1 MKYKIDGK
9 FIEIYFDKMPS
20 EAIRETLKICGWH
33 WFGKKKCWSNL
44 NNKENLIWAEALS
57 KELNPEPENPL
68 LKLKKCSIGMEDLIV
83 RSNGFYC
90 NKHHDLE
97 DMAGEIDLVSK
108 SGEIFTCLIPI
119 VYCKSCDVYYLLED
133 IYKDIKTKGHI
144 RCKVLSFQE
153 YKKENKPEP
162 GTLNDIS
169 PLREWGY
176 TVSQARGYSD
186 AQRQGILEDIID
198 YGIMTKDEVLSY
210 LSFFMHLN
218 HNGSDVALS
227 KWKADRDYIADY
239 KLGSSKRIRV
249 EKIIVYE
256 KKPY

>member
-1 MKYKIDGK
+1 M
-9 FIEIYFDKMPS
+9 
-20 EAIRETLKICGWH
+20 
-33 WFGKKKCWSNL
+33 
-44 NNKENLIWAEALS
+44 
-57 KELNPEPENPL
+57 
-68 LKLKKCSIGMEDLIV
+68 
-83 RSNGFYC
+83 
-90 NKHHDLE
+90 
-97 DMAGEIDLVSK
+97 
-108 SGEIFTCLIPI
+108 
-119 VYCKSCDVYYLLED
+119 
-133 IYKDIKTKGHI
+133 
-144 RCKVLSFQE
+144 
-153 YKKENKPEP
+153 
-162 GTLNDIS
+162 
-169 PLREWGY
+169 REWGY

-227 KWKADRDYIADY
+227 KWKADREYIADY